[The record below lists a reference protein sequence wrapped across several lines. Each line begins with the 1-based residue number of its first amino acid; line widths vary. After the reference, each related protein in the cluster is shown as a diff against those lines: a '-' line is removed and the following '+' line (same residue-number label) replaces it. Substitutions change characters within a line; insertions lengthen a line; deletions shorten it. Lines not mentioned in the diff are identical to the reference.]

1 MKSARRKTSSA
12 GIQSVEVSAPLLA
25 ALASSATPMTL
36 TSLAAAAGMTPSRA
50 HKYLASLG
58 RVGLVSQNGPTGR
71 YCLGRFAAELG
82 FAALRSNDVVD
93 MSRETLEQLR
103 DALDLTAVLTIWGN
117 HGPTLVRKAENRQ
130 PIALFAQLGTVM
142 PILTSSTGRVFA
154 AYLDPEITAPFIKRE
169 LAEKNGGAARAGLA
183 KWSDVKK
190 LLNAVRGDGFA
201 VSEGMVHSGVAGISV
216 PIFNESGVA
225 AVLNVVGMQGALDVA
240 RDGKPMRSLFA
251 AAEALSC
258 QLGKPLPPVDTHRPA
273 ADKTTHRANGRRRS

>member
-1 MKSARRKTSSA
+1 MKPDRSKSSSA

-25 ALASSATPMTL
+25 ALASSGTPMTL
-36 TSLAAAAGMTPSRA
+36 TSLAAAAGMSPSRA

-103 DALDLTAVLTIWGN
+103 DELDLTAVLTIWGN

-154 AYLDPEITAPFIKRE
+154 AYLDHEVTDSFIKRE
-169 LAEKNGGAARAGLA
+169 LAEKNGAAARAGLRT
-183 KWSDVKK
+183 WSDVRK
-190 LLNAVRGDGFA
+190 LLATVREDGFA
-201 VSEGMVHSGVAGISV
+201 ISDGMVHSGVSGISAPV
-216 PIFNESGVA
+216 FNESGIA
-225 AVLNVVGMQGALDVA
+225 AVLNVVGMQGSLEVA
-240 RDGKPMRSLFA
+240 RDGRPMTTLFA

-258 QLGKPLPPVDTHRPA
+258 QLGKPLPQINVPRSA
-273 ADKTTHRANGRRRS
+273 ANTGPRRSNGHRRR